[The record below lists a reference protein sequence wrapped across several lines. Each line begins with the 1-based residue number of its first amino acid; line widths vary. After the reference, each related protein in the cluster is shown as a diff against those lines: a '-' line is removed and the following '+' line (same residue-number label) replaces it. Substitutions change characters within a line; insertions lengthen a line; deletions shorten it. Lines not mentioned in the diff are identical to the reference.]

1 MILHNLKQISS
12 ACPTQWLA
20 TNEQGQR
27 VYIRYRW
34 DTLTVH
40 CPFDEENDDYET
52 FMAAQILKM
61 IDVTGNDW
69 RGAMDDDEMLELTG
83 YTLGEEQHP

>member
-1 MILHNLKQISS
+1 MILHNLKQTCS
-12 ACPTQWLA
+12 ACPAQWEA

-27 VYIRYRW
+27 VYIRYRF

-40 CPFDEENDDYET
+40 CPFDPDNDDYET
-52 FMAAQILKM
+52 FMAAQILKLS
-61 IDVTGNDW
+61 DVTGNDW

-83 YTLGEEQHP
+83 YQLGEDEHL